1 VSSVR
6 RTPWSAAG
14 PPAGLFSRGPI
25 QPANGVRSGRAD
37 EGVRRTVS
45 RRQFLIFGW
54 LPFLRPSHISLA
66 GARFRILRNGRSK
79 RRYLQIHG
87 DEETAH
93 AVLTRFMETH
103 EGIAYLIEGHT
114 RNVPVDGGQ
123 IDPNRM
129 FSRAGA
135 EASLKGLNPAW
146 TAPQL
151 TAALRLLDR
160 GRPHLVK
167 ALFPP
172 AGGLLVSLHN
182 NYEQY
187 SVADEQPISDAVS
200 LREPANPHAFFLCTD
215 PADFRTLAT
224 SPYNVVL
231 QQTKPQEDDGSL
243 SRLAASRGVRYV
255 NLEVRMGN
263 SDRQT
268 EMLRWLDWNLP

>member
-1 VSSVR
+1 MAPVGQR
-6 RTPWSAAG
+6 RALPG
-14 PPAGLFSRGPI
+14 PRLAPPH
-25 QPANGVRSGRAD
+25 
-37 EGVRRTVS
+37 VS

-54 LPFLRPSHISLA
+54 LPFLHRSHISLA

-87 DEETAH
+87 DETTAH

-103 EGIAYLIEGHT
+103 EGIAYLIESPT
-114 RNVPVDGGQ
+114 RNVPIDNGQ

-135 EASLKGLNPAW
+135 EASLKSLNPAW
-146 TAPQL
+146 APQQL
-151 TAALRLLDR
+151 TAALALLDR
-160 GRPHLVK
+160 GRTHLLK

-182 NYEQY
+182 NSEEY
-187 SVADEQPISDAVS
+187 SVADEQPISDSVS

-215 PADFRTLAT
+215 PADFRILAT

-231 QQTKPQEDDGSL
+231 QQKKPQADDGSL

-255 NLEVRMGN
+255 NLEVRMGS
-263 SDRQT
+263 SDRQM

>member
-1 VSSVR
+1 MSNVGR
-6 RTPWSAAG
+6 RHALP
-14 PPAGLFSRGPI
+14 
-25 QPANGVRSGRAD
+25 
-37 EGVRRTVS
+37 
-45 RRQFLIFGW
+45 RRQFLILGW
-54 LPFLRPSHISLA
+54 LRFFRPSHISLA

-87 DEETAH
+87 DEETAR
-93 AVLTRFMETH
+93 AVLTSHMKTH
-103 EGIAYLIEGHT
+103 EGIAYLVEGHQ
-114 RNVPVDGGQ
+114 RNVPVNGGEV
-123 IDPNRM
+123 DPNRM
-129 FSRAGA
+129 FSRTGA
-135 EASLKGLNPAW
+135 EASLKRLNPAW

-151 TAALRLLDR
+151 SAALALLDR

-182 NYEQY
+182 NSEEY

-231 QQTKPQEDDGSL
+231 QQKKPQEDDGSL
-243 SRLAASRGVRYV
+243 SRLAASSGVRYV

-263 SDRQT
+263 SDRQA

>member
-1 VSSVR
+1 M
-6 RTPWSAAG
+6 A
-14 PPAGLFSRGPI
+14 PPH
-25 QPANGVRSGRAD
+25 
-37 EGVRRTVS
+37 VS

-54 LPFLRPSHISLA
+54 LSFFRRSHISLA

-93 AVLTRFMETH
+93 AVLTRHMEAH
-103 EGIAYLIEGHT
+103 EGIAYLIEGNK
-114 RNVPVDGGQ
+114 RNVPVDGGE

-129 FSRAGA
+129 FSRVGA
-135 EASLKGLNPAW
+135 EASLKSLNPAW
-146 TAPQL
+146 TPQQL
-151 TAALRLLDR
+151 AAALALLDR

-167 ALFPP
+167 TIFPP

-182 NYEQY
+182 NSAEY
-187 SVADEQPISDAVS
+187 SVSDEQAISDAVS
-200 LREPANPHAFFLCTD
+200 LREPANPHAFFLATD
-215 PADFRTLAT
+215 PADFRILAT

-231 QQTKPQEDDGSL
+231 QQNKPQEDDGSL

-255 NLEVRMGN
+255 NLEVRLGN
-263 SDRQT
+263 SDRQA